1 MKTEYINRYK
11 DKFTFTLQDDGN
23 VLWEGEFK
31 YCRFG
36 MPNDYTRAYSQY
48 LKDNAHVSSL
58 MSLNQ
63 FKQVVHE
70 YDDETSKYIY
80 DKYVRMVDSLKDE
93 ISMVDP
99 SGGPY
104 ISSGMPLSSFG
115 FKDLIVKEFKV
126 DEKGY
131 LIITEK

>member
-23 VLWEGEFK
+23 VLWEGNFE

-80 DKYVRMVDSLKDE
+80 DKYVRMVDCLKDE

-99 SGGPY
+99 SGGCY
-104 ISSGMPLSSFG
+104 ISSGMSLDFLG
-115 FKDLIVKEFKV
+115 FKGLIVKEFKV